1 MAKPDFTV
9 KVGAISLAVWTNK
22 SKDQKFDNQSI
33 TITRTYKKGDSF
45 ETTNSLRF
53 TDLPLV
59 ALAMDEAM
67 RYKYLKQETLI
78 GAVKAEISPES
89 F

>member
-33 TITRTYKKGDSF
+33 TITRTYKKGDGF
-45 ETTNSLRF
+45 ETTNSMRF
-53 TDLPLV
+53 TDLPLIK
-59 ALAMDEAM
+59 LAIDEVM
-67 RYKYLKQETLI
+67 KIKYLKEKPLVETSKI
-78 GAVKAEISPES
+78 KDVPE

>member
-59 ALAMDEAM
+59 ELAIHKAM
-67 RYKYLKQETLI
+67 NYKYIKGIVDTPDVV
-78 GAVKAEISPES
+78 VKEE